1 MKGDSMSS
9 APATGG
15 RPRLNLAYG
24 SWDLIWS
31 HTHRTLLVNLG
42 VAVTNLP
49 LLVALSLCHQPW
61 RHPAP
66 FTLLLFAV
74 GPSLAGAFGYLRRAD
89 EDERAPAIDFC
100 HAYARLFRRALLL
113 WSPFALLAVAA
124 AADAAAVFSSALGPV
139 LVPPS
144 AVIVL
149 VAVSAGVVAM
159 AHLAAGDQPVTPRA
173 FLAAPYVVV
182 RRWPLGLLNLGLLAV
197 TAGIVNQAPLLGLA
211 VVPGCALFVI
221 WRNSCS
227 MLTATH
233 PKPEAD
239 PA

>member
-89 EDERAPAIDFC
+89 EDERAHDPQHQAD
-100 HAYARLFRRALLL
+100 AQR
-113 WSPFALLAVAA
+113 LAVLERD
-124 AADAAAVFSSALGPV
+124 DAA
-139 LVPPS
+139 LVGRRLP
-144 AVIVL
+144 A
-149 VAVSAGVVAM
+149 
-159 AHLAAGDQPVTPRA
+159 R
-173 FLAAPYVVV
+173 AAPGTGGHGVHACRRDSGGPDELRWVGGGHVVLQ
-182 RRWPLGLLNLGLLAV
+182 RRV
-197 TAGIVNQAPLLGLA
+197 TH
-211 VVPGCALFVI
+211 
-221 WRNSCS
+221 R
-227 MLTATH
+227 
-233 PKPEAD
+233 
-239 PA
+239 